1 MMKKQVIAAFKDAI
15 ACFFFFFHI
24 IQNLR
29 IQSHLHECVP
39 IGQHQI

>member
-15 ACFFFFFHI
+15 ACFFFFFFHI

-39 IGQHQI
+39 IGRH

>member
-15 ACFFFFFHI
+15 ACFFFHI

-29 IQSHLHECVP
+29 IQSHLHERVP
-39 IGQHQI
+39 IGRH